1 MDSVE
6 CQLHSP
12 PAITTKHRE
21 EGAEA
26 ALQTAASIRRT
37 NLGLYMKV
45 LVVGSCARE
54 HALVWKCVQSEL
66 VERVFCAPG
75 NGGTGGMARNVSI
88 GTQDVVRLVD
98 FAKRERLGLVVLGP
112 EAAVDAGVGDALRD
126 AGFSVFGPNRGA
138 GRIESS
144 KSFAKALMRRAE
156 IPTAE
161 FEVFNQ
167 PAPAKAWAR
176 EREGRVA
183 VKADGLARG
192 KGVIVCAT
200 VAESD
205 SAVDAMLVEQRF
217 GRSGATIV
225 VEERLEGPELSV
237 QCVTDGVDVIPLAP
251 ARDYK
256 RAHEGDTG
264 ANTGGMGAYS
274 PPKDVDDQVVNQ
286 VIECVMRPA
295 VKELANSGNEFRGVL
310 YAGLM
315 LTKQGIRVLESYAR
329 FGDPEAQVVL
339 PRLESDFV
347 ALALA
352 TAKGGLAAHPDLRW
366 SPQAC
371 VGVVVAS
378 GSYPDDAAMKLG
390 RRIGGLTEVPT
401 GVRIFHAGTRFE
413 PGDGLVTDGGRVVT
427 SVALGHTVAQARE
440 TALSGA
446 RQVRFEG
453 AFFRSDIAEEA
464 V

>member
-1 MDSVE
+1 
-6 CQLHSP
+6 
-12 PAITTKHRE
+12 
-21 EGAEA
+21 
-26 ALQTAASIRRT
+26 
-37 NLGLYMKV
+37 MKV
-45 LVVGSCARE
+45 LVVGSGARE

-66 VERVFCAPG
+66 VERVYCAPG
-75 NGGTGGMARNVSI
+75 NGGTGGMARNVAI
-88 GTQDVVRLVD
+88 GAADVVRLVQ
-98 FAKRERLGLVVLGP
+98 FAKRERLGLIVLGP

-126 AGFSVFGPNRGA
+126 AGFPVLGPNRGA

-144 KSFAKALMRRAE
+144 KSFAKALMKRAG
-156 IPTAE
+156 IPTAD
-161 FEVFNQ
+161 FEVFTQ
-167 PAPAKAWAR
+167 PEAAKTWAR
-176 EREGRVA
+176 ERDGRVA

-192 KGVIVCAT
+192 KGVIVCT
-200 VAESD
+200 SVDESD
-205 SAVDAMLVEQRF
+205 RAVDAMLVEQRF
-217 GRSGATIV
+217 GRSGATVV

-237 QCVTDGVDVIPLAP
+237 LGVTDGTDVIALAP

-256 RAHEGDTG
+256 RAHEGDKG

-274 PPKDVDDQVVNQ
+274 PPKGVDDALLQEVV
-286 VIECVMRPA
+286 ECVMRPA
-295 VKELANSGNEFRGVL
+295 VRQLQSEGHEFRGVL

-315 LTKQGIRVLESYAR
+315 LTAHGVQALEFNAR

-339 PRLESDFV
+339 PRLQSDFV

-352 TAKGGLAAHPDLRW
+352 AAKGGLAAHPALRW

-378 GSYPDDAAMKLG
+378 GQYPDDVAMKFG
-390 RRIGGLTEVPT
+390 HRIRGLVEMPP
-401 GVRIFHAGTRFE
+401 GALIFHAGTRYE
-413 PGDGLVTDGGRVVT
+413 PGVGLVTDGGRVVT
-427 SVALGHTVAQARE
+427 SVALGDTVAQARE
-440 TALSGA
+440 TALAGA

>member
-1 MDSVE
+1 
-6 CQLHSP
+6 L
-12 PAITTKHRE
+12 
-21 EGAEA
+21 
-26 ALQTAASIRRT
+26 
-37 NLGLYMKV
+37 KV
-45 LVVGSCARE
+45 LVVGSGARE

-66 VERVFCAPG
+66 VERVYCAPG
-75 NGGTGGMARNVSI
+75 NGGTGGMARNVPI
-88 GTQDVVRLVD
+88 GAADVVRLVE

-112 EAAVDAGVGDALRD
+112 EAAVEAGVGDALRH
-126 AGFSVFGPNRGA
+126 AGFNVFGPNRGA

-144 KSFAKALMRRAE
+144 KSFAKRLMQRAG

-161 FEVFNQ
+161 FETFDK
-167 PAPAKAWAR
+167 PAPARAWAR
-176 EREGRVA
+176 ERDGRVA

-192 KGVIVCAT
+192 KGVIVCAS
-200 VAESD
+200 VKESD
-205 SAVDAMLVEQRF
+205 DAIDAMLVEQRF
-217 GRSGATIV
+217 GKSGATIV

-237 QCVTDGVDVIPLAP
+237 LGVTDGTDVVALAP

-256 RAHEGDTG
+256 RAHDGDQG

-274 PPKDVDDQVVNQ
+274 PPKGVDDALVKEAVDR
-286 VIECVMRPA
+286 VMRPA
-295 VKELANSGNEFRGVL
+295 IADLARSGDEFRGVL

-315 LTKQGIRVLESYAR
+315 LTRHGLRALEFNAR

-339 PRLESDFV
+339 PRLQSDFV

-352 TAKGGLAAHPDLRW
+352 TARGSLVSHPGLRW
-366 SPQAC
+366 NERSC

-378 GSYPDDAAMKLG
+378 GRYPDDLAMKLG
-390 RRIGGLTEVPT
+390 FRIGGLTEMPP
-401 GVRIFHAGTRFE
+401 GVLIFHAGTKFE
-413 PGDGLVTDGGRVVT
+413 PGVGLVTDGGRVVT
-427 SVALGHTVAQARE
+427 SVGLGDTVAEARR
-440 TALSGA
+440 TALAGA